1 MRRRG
6 LRSGTKGRRRESTRK
21 RRREPDWYDWLL
33 PSPSDDKLRPV
44 LKIVTNVSSEVN
56 ASEGLQ
62 PLKGVLDE
70 GSITLV
76 NNGGSAREASF
87 SPVFAAS
94 TTEALMSEIED
105 DADDI
110 DESPQSYSILE
121 PGQPSKQVSN
131 VFSVNAVSLEDAASP
146 LIGET
151 TSSTLINSPSSTVGR
166 SGHFFPQDQESLCI
180 FPKKS

>member
-1 MRRRG
+1 M
-6 LRSGTKGRRRESTRK
+6 
-21 RRREPDWYDWLL
+21 
-33 PSPSDDKLRPV
+33 
-44 LKIVTNVSSEVN
+44 
-56 ASEGLQ
+56 Q

-76 NNGGSAREASF
+76 NNGGSTREASF

-131 VFSVNAVSLEDAASP
+131 VISVNAVSLEDAASP
-146 LIGET
+146 LIGADLFYLDKFAFIH
-151 TSSTLINSPSSTVGR
+151 SWTLSY
-166 SGHFFPQDQESLCI
+166 FFPQDQESLCI
-180 FPKKS
+180 FQRKASQGW